1 MVSTFTHPA
10 RGEDLPVTTT
20 SQAVAPDR
28 DAAPSPTRYGAE
40 ESERSAVVLEPRHL
54 RVTYGRGANAVT
66 AIGDISFGV
75 RAGEF
80 VSVVG
85 PSGCGKT
92 TLLKALSGLL
102 TPSSGEV
109 LVNGQVAHGVSPG
122 LAMVFQ
128 EYTRSLLPWQSVR
141 GNVEF
146 PLRGAGRRRK
156 EIAERASEALEQVGL
171 QDFGDKYPW
180 QLSGGMQQRVA
191 IARALAFRPTV
202 LLMDEPFAS
211 LDAQT
216 RADLEDLLM
225 RVHAETGMTIVFVTH
240 DIDEAVY
247 LGDRVIVLSHRP
259 TEVKQVLG
267 VDIARPRDQVRTKA
281 DPRFVALR
289 TEVLELILAE
299 KSTQQDQGHLD

>member
-1 MVSTFTHPA
+1 MTADSTNPT
-10 RGEDLPVTTT
+10 RGEELSVTTF
-20 SQAVAPDR
+20 SQALAPDR
-28 DAAPSPTRYGAE
+28 DATRSAA
-40 ESERSAVVLEPRHL
+40 SEAAHAAVVLEPRNL
-54 RVTYGRGANAVT
+54 RVTYGRGAHAVT
-66 AIGDISFGV
+66 AIGDISFQV

-109 LVNGQVAHGVSPG
+109 LVNGQTAHGVSPG

-128 EYTRSLLPWQSVR
+128 EYTRSLLPWLSVR

-146 PLRGAGRRRK
+146 PLRGAGRRRR
-156 EIAERASEALEQVGL
+156 EITDRASEALEQVGL

-191 IARALAFRPTV
+191 IARALAFRPMV

-216 RADLEDLLM
+216 RADLEDLVM

-247 LGDRVIVLSHRP
+247 LGDRVIVLTHRP

-267 VDIARPRDQVRTKA
+267 VDVARPRDQVRTKA
-281 DPRFVALR
+281 DPGFIALR

-299 KSTQQDQGHLD
+299 KSA